1 MVDKFSTMLFFLLIL
16 VMFYPGQ
23 ILSVV
28 LLKIGDF
35 GQNLSGYKKP
45 SALVKH

>member
-1 MVDKFSTMLFFLLIL
+1 MVDKFSTMLFILLIL
-16 VMFYPGQ
+16 VMFYQGQ

-35 GQNLSGYKKP
+35 GQSLLGHKKP

>member
-1 MVDKFSTMLFFLLIL
+1 MVDKFSTMLFILLIL
-16 VMFYPGQ
+16 VMFYQGQ

-35 GQNLSGYKKP
+35 GQNWLGHKKP